1 MNSTPPLSQPS
12 QNRAADRVIYMSR
25 LYLKDFSI
33 QLQKVGPMVSVM
45 KVDMAPLEADGFYCK
60 LYENDGTHFTGS

>member
-1 MNSTPPLSQPS
+1 LFVTFWWVDSS
-12 QNRAADRVIYMSR
+12 
-25 LYLKDFSI
+25 DFQFDFVYI
-33 QLQKVGPMVSVM
+33 LLEVGPMVSVM